1 MRGTQPG
8 SSCCRAW
15 RKRARN
21 AQVAVCPHRL
31 LGGALMGR
39 REGARLQRRRSQDAV
54 DHVDDGATG
63 LDVGGHHLA
72 LAAGAAEGAGGRA

>member
-1 MRGTQPG
+1 
-8 SSCCRAW
+8 
-15 RKRARN
+15 
-21 AQVAVCPHRL
+21 
-31 LGGALMGR
+31 MGR